1 MKKAETAPS
10 PMMKAVQKEDAAKAQ
25 RAEASAA

>member
-1 MKKAETAPS
+1 MKRAETSPS
-10 PMMKAVQKEDAAKAQ
+10 PMMKAVQKEDAAKSH